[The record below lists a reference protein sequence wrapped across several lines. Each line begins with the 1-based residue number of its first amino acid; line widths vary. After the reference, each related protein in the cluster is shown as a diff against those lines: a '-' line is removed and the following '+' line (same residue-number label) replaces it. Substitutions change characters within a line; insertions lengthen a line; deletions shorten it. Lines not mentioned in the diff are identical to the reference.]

1 MLDQRSSVF
10 EEEHGSPANVEPVEG
25 FEDSQEKLF
34 VLKIQENGHYTLTA
48 GDQIYEER
56 FGNLLP
62 TKWGKMIV
70 RRNPRNREKLNT
82 VKFYIRTGAQEA
94 VRYGRNLTIEQVRG
108 TNVLEIAMQE
118 TVPER
123 GIDFLTRI
131 MPLFLIA
138 TALYFWFGSSI
149 REEERKRRIGT
160 GLFAVTIGFTIGF
173 YDGFFGPGAGSFFT
187 LGFVTLLGFSLL
199 RATAHTKI
207 LNFTSNLAS
216 LIFFAAGGHVVW
228 QLGLVMA
235 AGQLV
240 GGRIGASQVHR
251 QGTRLIRPLII
262 GVCILISLKLLF
274 TN

>member
-1 MLDQRSSVF
+1 MNEYSLGY
-10 EEEHGSPANVEPVEG
+10 EILLL
-25 FEDSQEKLF
+25 LF
-34 VLKIQENGHYTLTA
+34 VTGMVAGGLDAIAGGGGLITLPVLLATGLAPAEALATNKLQGSFGTFSSSLYFIRHGLVDPRDMLIPITLTFVGSA
-48 GDQIYEER
+48 TGT
-56 FGNLLP
+56 LL
-62 TKWGKMIV
+62 V
-70 RRNPRNREKLNT
+70 QYLDS
-82 VKFYIRTGAQEA
+82 
-94 VRYGRNLTIEQVRG
+94 
-108 TNVLEIAMQE
+108 
-118 TVPER
+118 
-123 GIDFLTRI
+123 DFLTRI

-138 TALYFWFGSSI
+138 TALYFWFGPSI

-207 LNFTSNLAS
+207 LNFTSNVAS